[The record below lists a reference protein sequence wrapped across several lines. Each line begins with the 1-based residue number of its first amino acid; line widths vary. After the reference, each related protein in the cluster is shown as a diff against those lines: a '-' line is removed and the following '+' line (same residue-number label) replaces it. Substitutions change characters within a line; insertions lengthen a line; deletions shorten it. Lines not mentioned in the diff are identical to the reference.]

1 MKQTKLYSLAS
12 LALGGLS
19 VLALA
24 SCGNKLVSAVDDWK
38 SAACACKDKACAE
51 KQKEAFNKIES
62 DFHSEIDEASKSDM
76 KKLDKK
82 LDAANECLGK
92 FDVRAG

>member
-1 MKQTKLYSLAS
+1 MKQTKPYSLVS
-12 LALGGLS
+12 LALGAMS
-19 VLALA
+19 MLALA
-24 SCGNKLVSAVDDWK
+24 GCGSKLEGAVNDWK
-38 SAACACKDKACAE
+38 AAACACKDKACAE

-62 DFHSEIDEASKSDM
+62 DFRSEIKETSKSDM
-76 KKLDKK
+76 QKLDKT